1 MNYDHFAF
9 CEKMAR
15 TLRAVGHTDQKQQY
29 YKASGSDWLTDLED
43 RLSAASGTV
52 LIAVNSGE
60 LDTQGF
66 GAEGVQ
72 DGWKYYII
80 LAQQTDNDHRDTV
93 HAAHE
98 ACQKLAIAVRNVL
111 FRRYPRM
118 PRTCS
123 IFDVGPLAD
132 NFYGSALEFTMVTYD
147 NYAPD
152 ASLFMTDDD

>member
-1 MNYDHFAF
+1 MDYNHFEF
-9 CEKMAR
+9 CEEMAR
-15 TLRAVGHTDQKQQY
+15 TLRAVRHTDSKQQY
-29 YKASGSDWLTDLED
+29 YKASGSDWLADLED

-60 LDTQGF
+60 LDSEGF

-72 DGWKYYII
+72 DDWKFYII
-80 LAQQTDNDHRDTV
+80 LAQQTDDDHRDTV

-98 ACQKLAIAVRNVL
+98 ECRRLAIAVRNVL

-118 PRTCS
+118 PRTSS
-123 IFDVGPLAD
+123 IFNVGPLAD
-132 NFYGSALEFTMVTYD
+132 HFYGSALEFTMVSYD

-152 ASLFMTDDD
+152 ASLFMTDN